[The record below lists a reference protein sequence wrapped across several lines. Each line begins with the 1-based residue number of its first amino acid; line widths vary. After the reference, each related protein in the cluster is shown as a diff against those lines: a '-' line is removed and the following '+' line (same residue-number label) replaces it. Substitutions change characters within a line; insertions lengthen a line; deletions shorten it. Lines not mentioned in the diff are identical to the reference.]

1 MEPRRTSSRRA
12 LVRRRLLAFNLRKA
26 LFVLPN
32 LFTLSSIFCGFYAII
47 LAGQEPAPQQ
57 LYRASLAVFFGIF
70 FDMADGRVARMTRT
84 QSEFGVQLD
93 SLADQVTFGV
103 APAVILYH
111 WALASLGLLGAAAAF
126 VYVACGA
133 MRLARFNVL
142 ASRAPGPMKYFIGV
156 PIPTAAG
163 VLLALVMFHQRTY
176 YAPPGHT
183 LSILAVVLI
192 VSYLMISQVRYRT
205 FKDLKPTRKSLT
217 IVFTLLVLFAVISAQ
232 VRPTFALLAF
242 SWGYLILGM
251 LEEVVFFR
259 RRRREEH
266 QPPPAAVS
274 PPSPPSPSPS
284 HSSHQESQP

>member
-1 MEPRRTSSRRA
+1 M
-12 LVRRRLLAFNLRKA
+12 RRRLLAFNLRKA
-26 LFVLPN
+26 VFVLPN

-47 LAGQEPAPQQ
+47 LACDEPTPLG

-70 FDMADGRVARMTRT
+70 FDMADGRVARLTRT

-103 APAVILYH
+103 APAVIVYH
-111 WALASLGLLGAAAAF
+111 WALAPLGILGAAAAF

-142 ASRAPGPMKYFIGV
+142 ASRAAGPMKYFIGI

-176 YAPPGHT
+176 AVPPRHVP
-183 LSILAVVLI
+183 SIVAVVLI
-192 VSYLMISQVRYRT
+192 VSYLMVSKVRYRT
-205 FKDLKPTRKSLT
+205 FKDLKPTKKSLT
-217 IVFTLLVLFAVISAQ
+217 IIFTLLVLFAVVSAR
-232 VRPTFALLAF
+232 VKPTFALLAF

-251 LEEVVFFR
+251 VEEVIFFR
-259 RRRREEH
+259 RRRREDPPH
-266 QPPPAAVS
+266 TPPPTV
-274 PPSPPSPSPS
+274 PPTSPS
-284 HSSHQESQP
+284 SQPESTP

>member
-1 MEPRRTSSRRA
+1 M
-12 LVRRRLLAFNLRKA
+12 RRRLLAFNLRKA
-26 LFVLPN
+26 VFVLPN

-70 FDMADGRVARMTRT
+70 FDMADGRVARLTRT

-103 APAVILYH
+103 APGVILYH
-111 WALASLGLLGAAAAF
+111 WALSSLGLLGAAAAF

-142 ASRAPGPMKYFIGV
+142 AARAPGPMKYFIGV
-156 PIPTAAG
+156 PIPTGAG
-163 VLLALVMFHQRTY
+163 VLLALVMFHQRTF
-176 YAPPGHT
+176 ASPPGHT

-192 VSYLMISQVRYRT
+192 VSYLMISNVRYRT
-205 FKDLKPTRKSLT
+205 FKNLKPTRTSLT
-217 IVFTLLVLFAVISAQ
+217 ILFTLLVLFAAISAK
-232 VRPTFALLAF
+232 VKPTFALLAF

-251 LEEVVFFR
+251 LEEVIFFS
-259 RRRREEH
+259 RRRREDR
-266 QPPPAAVS
+266 QPPPPS
-274 PPSPPSPSPS
+274 TPLPPIPPPSASQ
-284 HSSHQESQP
+284 QENRS